1 MILKQMRKVLF
12 DFYFDQFLFSP
23 ERVEIFVIIIDLDF
37 SNSFLKGE

>member
-12 DFYFDQFLFSP
+12 DFYFDQCLFSP

-37 SNSFLKGE
+37 SN